1 MIYKRTI
8 SAMTALSVLL
18 SSLLMPMHAYAS
30 DRTAHTINPYADPYS
45 YVSSPYQDPLVRA
58 ECGRTPTNKC
68 EWQHLVPL
76 DHWEEVASLYNPRG
90 EDGLA
95 DGRQFYEGERWMA
108 LGIEAAGILGLNSA
122 DIVYKTMQ
130 QQVAQPP
137 WVIARYLA
145 EKAELRVHAVKVI
158 KTSDGYQR
166 VLVADYTPDHG
177 RWHEVWRHFLKEDE
191 KRFVD
196 NKGINPFANFT
207 RGINTKTFVN
217 VSPGAAQAIM
227 GQAMMHHGA
236 PFGLFIE
243 PQLRLHQWQTKSGNA
258 LKRKIT
264 THTQGFAKPNIFLA
278 APMSMTAG
286 RNSPDPRMMGMY
298 CPRNTGCTH
307 PDEIVYAGFVL
318 DHVYGG
324 NIPAIEDQL
333 FYTQETK
340 SSWTVAF
347 FALMTAALTWGIGA
361 MAAGSGSWA
370 YAAGQGFLP
379 AAAAPAGAMAAGTIT
394 ASVGLLYGG
403 LNVLGQGGS
412 LTSPQRGWFEST
424 GWDPRSITNGTL
436 TGATSGNHHAQR
448 LYNEA
453 STRHIQS
460 GNPGTAQS
468 GGNLSGTTMIVQG
481 NCPLDW
487 GREQCEDAGL
497 DPGMA
502 PRKDM
507 HTNRALNSSD
517 YTRKVK
523 ACTDAG
529 YGYDQKIL
537 YYCLATAVFIDKRK
551 QE

>member
-1 MIYKRTI
+1 MQFKQWM
-8 SAMTALSVLL
+8 SAITAASVLW
-18 SSLLMPMHAYAS
+18 SSMLVPMQAYAS
-30 DRTAHTINPYADPYS
+30 DRTAHTIDPHADPFT
-45 YVSSPYQDPLVRA
+45 YVSRSGQDPLVRA
-58 ECGRTPTNKC
+58 ECARTPTNGC

-90 EDGLA
+90 EDA
-95 DGRQFYEGERWMA
+95 PVDGRQFYEGERWMA
-108 LGIEAAGILGLNSA
+108 LGLEAAGILGLNSA

-145 EKAELRVHAVKVI
+145 EKAELRLHAVKVI
-158 KTSDGYQR
+158 KTPDGFQR

-177 RWHEVWRHFLKEDE
+177 RWHVVWRHFLRSEE
-191 KRFVD
+191 KRNPDIRGV
-196 NKGINPFANFT
+196 NPFTNFS

-227 GQAMMHHGA
+227 GQAMMHFGA

-243 PQLRLHQWQTKSGNA
+243 PQLRLHQWQTTGGNK
-258 LKRKIT
+258 LRKKIT

-278 APMSMTAG
+278 APMNMTQG
-286 RNSPDPRMMGMY
+286 RNSPDPRLMGMY
-298 CPRNTGCTH
+298 CPRSGGCTH

-333 FYTQETK
+333 FYTSETK
-340 SSWTVAF
+340 SSWTVVA
-347 FALMTAALTWGIGA
+347 FALLTAALTWGVGA
-361 MAAGSGSWA
+361 AMAGSGSWA
-370 YAAGQGFLP
+370 YAGGFVP
-379 AAAAPAGAMAAGTIT
+379 STSVAVGTGTAASTIT
-394 ASVGLLYGG
+394 ATAGLGYAG
-403 LNVLGQGGS
+403 LSLLTQGGGI
-412 LTSPQRGWFEST
+412 TSPQRGWFEAT
-424 GWDPRSITNGTL
+424 GWDPASINNGTL
-436 TGATSGNHHAQR
+436 GGATSGNHHAQR

-460 GNPGTAQS
+460 GNPGTS
-468 GGNLSGTTMIVQG
+468 GSGNNLSGTNMIVQG

-487 GREQCEDAGL
+487 GRQQCEDAGL

-507 HTNRALNSSD
+507 HTNMALNSSD

-529 YGYDQKIL
+529 YGYNQQIL

-551 QE
+551 SD